1 MCGIAGSISF
11 DRNGKVNKE
20 MLLNMS
26 REMVSRGPDG
36 GNIEILHD
44 GRVGLAHRRLAIVD
58 LSMQASQPMANEDKT
73 VYIVFN
79 GEIYN
84 HMELRKEIDQI
95 NKKVWLT
102 DHSDTEVIIHA
113 YELWGIKCLK
123 KLRGMF
129 AFALWDEKMERLWLV
144 RDRLGIKPLYFGISN
159 KRINFASN
167 LKALL
172 ADKEQDKSI
181 DKCAVYDFLSLL
193 AVPAPNTLF
202 KNIKKLPAGTCMEI
216 RSDGKVKKYR
226 YWDICCYAKK
236 RKLRDSEGE
245 IKEKLRKLLRE
256 SAQLRKMGD
265 VPVGV
270 QLSGG
275 IDSGT
280 NLALVSENDKNVNTF
295 TVGYKDTHTYKNEN
309 KYART
314 IADFCNADYHEIMI
328 GEQAVTDFIESL
340 GEMCDDPVADPV
352 MVSQYYIAKLA
363 VDSGIKVV
371 QCGEGS
377 DELFAGYTHWHDQAK
392 YERLNH
398 LLPGIIKN
406 AAYKYVLNL
415 GIYSENILEM
425 FRRGAEGEALF
436 WGAGSV
442 YLSESEKDRLFAVSF
457 KKDMGDH
464 KTWDNFRSTH
474 RKCRSI
480 IIRDPLAWMAAVN
493 MIFRLP
499 DLLLARTD
507 KACMAVS
514 VEGRVPFLDHKLV
527 EWGMTIPSRYKIK
540 GKNHKYILKQAVR
553 GIIPD
558 EIIDR
563 EKEGFA
569 LPFWEFKNGTLD
581 QCMKDNIEYFVKN
594 SGFFNTYEIKK
605 FVRKNKGGSYALW
618 ALFMLSL
625 WWQKYALQ
633 EYQSK
638 EI

>member
-11 DRNGKVNKE
+11 RWNEKVNRE
-20 MLLNMS
+20 MLLDMS
-26 REMVSRGPDG
+26 KEMVSRGPDG
-36 GNIEILHD
+36 GDIEILHD
-44 GRVGLAHRRLAIVD
+44 GRVGMAHRRLAIVD
-58 LSMQASQPMANEDKT
+58 LSMQANQPMTNEDKT

-95 NKKVWLT
+95 KKTVWLT

-113 YELWGIKCLK
+113 YEVWGIKCLK

-129 AFALWDEKMERLWLV
+129 AFALWDERRERLWLV
-144 RDRLGIKPLYFGISN
+144 RDRLGIKPLYVGISN
-159 KRINFASN
+159 ERINFASN

-172 ADKEQDKSI
+172 ADKKQDKSI

-193 AVPAPNTLF
+193 AVPAPHTLF
-202 KNIKKLPAGTCMEI
+202 KNIKKLPSGTCMEI
-216 RSDGKVKKYR
+216 RLDGKVKKYR

-236 RKLRDSEGE
+236 SKLKENE
-245 IKEKLRKLLRE
+245 AVIKEELRRLLRE
-256 SAQLRKMGD
+256 SVHLRKMGD

-309 KYART
+309 KYAR
-314 IADFCNADYHEIMI
+314 IMADFCKADYHEIMI
-328 GEQAVTDFIESL
+328 GEQEVTDFIETL

-363 VDSGIKVV
+363 ADNGIKVV

-377 DELFAGYTHWHDQAK
+377 DELFAGYMHWHDQAK

-398 LLPGIIKN
+398 FVPRIIKK
-406 AAYKYVLNL
+406 AAYKCVLDL

-442 YLSESEKDRLFAVSF
+442 YLSESGKDRLFADSF

-464 KTWDNFRSTH
+464 KTWDNFRGIYK
-474 RKCRSI
+474 KCRSI
-480 IIRDPLAWMAAVN
+480 IIREPLAWMAAVN
-493 MIFRLP
+493 MAFRLP

-507 KACMAVS
+507 KACMAAS

-527 EWGMTIPSRYKIK
+527 EWGMTVPGRYKIK
-540 GKNHKYILKQAVR
+540 DKNHKYILKQAVR
-553 GIIPD
+553 GIIPN

-569 LPFWEFKNGTLD
+569 LPFGEFKNGALD
-581 QCMKDNIEYFVKN
+581 QSMKDNIEYFTKN
-594 SGFFNTYEIKK
+594 SGFFNIQEIKK
-605 FVRKNKGGSYALW
+605 FVRNNKGGSYALW
-618 ALFMLSL
+618 ALFVLSL
-625 WWQKYALQ
+625 WWQKYVMQ
-633 EYQSK
+633 DYQPM
-638 EI
+638 EM